1 MTQVNLLP
9 SDVRARQRSRHVTF
23 AAGAGVAG
31 VVGLLLLLFVIQITR
46 LAAAN
51 HDLATQQ
58 SINQGYKA
66 QIAQLQPYADLKQTV
81 SDRQA
86 LVTGLSQGRVAWS
99 GVLHDVSMV
108 IPGQMWL
115 TTMSG
120 TVTDT
125 SVAAAPGAPAG
136 TAGPVATGAPV
147 ASIQFQGVSFDHR
160 TLALW
165 LVRLPQISGW
175 VNSWLSQTNQTD
187 LNGVTVYSF
196 STSVDL
202 TSDATTNGGQR

>member
-9 SDVRARQRSRHVTF
+9 SDVRARQRSRRVTF
-23 AAGAGVAG
+23 AAGAGVAA
-31 VVGLLLLLFVIQITR
+31 VVGLLLLLFVVQITR

-51 HDLATQQ
+51 HDLASQQ

-66 QIAQLQPYADLKQTV
+66 QIAQLQPYADLKQAV

-120 TVTDT
+120 SVSGT
-125 SVAAAPGAPAG
+125 SAAAPGAPAG

-165 LVRLPQISGW
+165 LVRLPQINGW

-187 LNGVTVYSF
+187 LNGITVYSF